1 MKFEAIS
8 DWIDYKGC
16 AMRTIA
22 VADPEDAS
30 RRVALIQKAPRVRI
44 REDYIGRSETHGE
57 RNTRLWGEYLD
68 WCEGSKGYGP
78 DDERSRAWCDRMLA
92 ALGYV

>member
-22 VADPEDAS
+22 GADPEDAS
-30 RRVALIQKAPRVRI
+30 RRVA
-44 REDYIGRSETHGE
+44 
-57 RNTRLWGEYLD
+57 
-68 WCEGSKGYGP
+68 
-78 DDERSRAWCDRMLA
+78 
-92 ALGYV
+92 